1 MAVSDERVS
10 RRSLLKKAGAGAIV
24 LTAGG
29 IMTSSASA
37 NQALDICIQQ
47 AVDDRRSLP
56 AVHARARPPVGEAVG
71 AFPRSTDAAS
81 ATRASRVPMR
91 FRAGTTST
99 AQQAGSALQPRAA
112 GRPRSACRRA
122 APLQPRAAERCRL
135 RAKPEKRW
143 TLGEGLLREA
153 LSRRVLRLEVDHD
166 VRDRYGE
173 PLARRVHHSSLQ
185 PVGPALRVCGDD
197 HLVGAE
203 RP

>member
-1 MAVSDERVS
+1 MAVSDEGVS

-37 NQALDICIQQ
+37 NQALDVCIGQ
-47 AVDDRRSLP
+47 ALDDSV
-56 AVHARARPPVGEAVG
+56 AACGACANQAACGEAVG
-71 AFPRSTDAAS
+71 ASPRSTDAAS
-81 ATRASRVPMR
+81 ATRASRVTVR

-99 AQQAGSALQPRAA
+99 ARQAGSALQPRAA
-112 GRPRSACRRA
+112 GRPGSACRRA
-122 APLQPRAAERCRL
+122 APLQQRAAERCRL
-135 RAKPEKRW
+135 RAKPDDALDVGR
-143 TLGEGLLREA
+143 GPPREA
-153 LSRRVLRLEVDHD
+153 LSRCVLRLQVDDD
-166 VRDRYGE
+166 VGDRHRE